1 MNTQIRWTNF
11 LAAAQ
16 AERISGGCAGCAN
29 LARVGAPM
37 QCNHHRTTA
46 PDRMTQVL
54 ELVTAFA
61 QQGESDP
68 HALALDAVGA

>member
-1 MNTQIRWTNF
+1 
-11 LAAAQ
+11 
-16 AERISGGCAGCAN
+16 
-29 LARVGAPM
+29 M